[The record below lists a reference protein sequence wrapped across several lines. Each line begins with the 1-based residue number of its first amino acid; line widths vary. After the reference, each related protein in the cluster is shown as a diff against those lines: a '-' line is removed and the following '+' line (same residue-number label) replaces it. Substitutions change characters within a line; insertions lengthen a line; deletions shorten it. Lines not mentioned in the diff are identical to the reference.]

1 MASAGGWWRGLFGR
15 RRRYDDLAVSI
26 EEHIE
31 ERTDELVAEGLPR
44 EEAAQRARREFGN
57 VTLLTERSREAWQ
70 WQSVEQLLNDAR
82 LTLRRLAKAPGFT
95 ATVLL
100 TLAIGIGANTA
111 VFSVVNRVV
120 LRPLPYPQADR
131 LVSLHLNAP
140 GALGLASFRSGL
152 ALSAS
157 MDLTFSAH
165 NRTLESMGV
174 WFPQTANVTGLA
186 KPEEVHAIGVSE
198 GVLETFGVGPV
209 AGRWFNEADQDPRGA
224 KSVMLSYGYWQRK
237 FGGDPAA
244 VGRRLE
250 VDAVPRTIVGVMPRG
265 FRVEDQPFDVL
276 VPLAFDKT
284 HEILAG
290 FAYQGVGR
298 LKPGVSIAMADA
310 DLRRLINVWMDSWTN
325 GPGSGNGHW
334 YENWKISPALEPLQ
348 QQVIG
353 NVASV
358 LWVVMGT
365 IGLVLLIACTNLANL
380 LLVRAESRHL
390 ELSIRAALGAGRMR
404 IARELLMESLLLGLA
419 GGALAVGV
427 AYAGLRLLVTL
438 GPADL
443 PRLTEIA
450 LDWRSVAVT
459 VGLALFSGLVL
470 GLIPAA
476 KHAWRR
482 QELAGT
488 GGRTAS
494 ASRERH
500 RARNGLVVAQVAMSL
515 VLLVSATLMIRT
527 FARMRNV
534 EPGFADAAHVQTI
547 RISIPDSLIHDPE
560 RVLRTENDIANKLAA
575 LPGVTGVG
583 FTSGAP
589 MQAVEPDW
597 NNVYLE
603 GKTYNNGVAPLR
615 LFERVSPG
623 YFHAMG
629 TRIVAGRDFTWDE
642 LYGARDVA
650 ILSERMAREEFG
662 SAAAAVGKGIRQVNN
677 KPWQKVIG
685 VVEDVR
691 LNGVDQPAP
700 ATVYWGAMM
709 EIPWIPARTL
719 YTVQS
724 VTYAVHSAN
733 AGSEGFLHEV
743 QQAVWSVNANLPV
756 ASPVTMQQIASA
768 SMARTSFTLV
778 MLAMAGSMALLLGIV
793 GIYGVIAYAV
803 AQRRRE
809 IGIRLALGAQRGA
822 LRWMF
827 VRTALVLTG
836 IGVAIGIGAA
846 AGLMQLMKSLLF
858 GVSPMDPVTYVA
870 VTGVLAVVASV
881 ASYVPARRAAAAD
894 PVEALRA
901 E

>member
-1 MASAGGWWRGLFGR
+1 MAGAGGWWRSLWGR
-15 RRRYDDLAVSI
+15 RRRYEDLAVSI
-26 EEHIE
+26 EEHVE
-31 ERTDELVAEGLPR
+31 ERTEEMMEEGLSR
-44 EEAAQRARREFGN
+44 EEAARRARREFGN
-57 VTLLTERSREAWQ
+57 VTLLAERSREAWQ
-70 WQSVEQLLNDAR
+70 WQGVEQLLADVR
-82 LTLRRLAKAPGFT
+82 MTMRRLAKAPGFT

-120 LRPLPYPQADR
+120 LRPLPYPEPDR
-131 LVSLHLNAP
+131 LVALHLNAP

-152 ALSAS
+152 PLSAS
-157 MDLTFSAH
+157 MDLTFSEH
-165 NRTLESMGV
+165 NRTLASMGV
-174 WFPQTANVTGLA
+174 WIPQTANVTGLA

-198 GVLETFGVGPV
+198 GVLETFGMAPV
-209 AGRWFNEADQDPRGA
+209 EGRWFNEADQDPRGT
-224 KSVMLSYGYWQRK
+224 KSVMLSYGYWQRR
-237 FGGDPAA
+237 FGGDRNVA
-244 VGRRLE
+244 GRRLE

-265 FRVEDQPFDVL
+265 FRVEDQNFDL
-276 VPLAFDKT
+276 LIPLAFDKT

-298 LKPGVSIAMADA
+298 LKPGVTLAMANA
-310 DLRRLINVWMDSWTN
+310 DLGRLINVWMDSWSN
-325 GPGSGNGHW
+325 GPGSGDGHW
-334 YENWKISPALEPLQ
+334 YENWKIAPALEPLQ

-380 LLVRAESRHL
+380 LLVRAESRQL

-404 IARELLMESLLLGLA
+404 VARELLLESVMLGLA

-427 AYAGLRLLVTL
+427 AYAGLRLLVAV
-438 GPADL
+438 GPADI

-476 KHAWRR
+476 KHAWGR

-500 RARNGLVVAQVAMSL
+500 RTRNGLVVAQVALSL
-515 VLLVSATLMIRT
+515 VLLVGATLMIRT

-547 RISIPDSLIHDPE
+547 RISIPDSLIRDPQE
-560 RVLRTENDIANKLAA
+560 VLRTENAISDKLAA
-575 LPGVTGVG
+575 LPGATGAG

-589 MQAVEPDW
+589 LQAVEPDW

-603 GKTYNNGVAPLR
+603 GKTYDNGVAPLR
-615 LFERVSPG
+615 LFENVSPG

-629 TRIVAGRDFTWDE
+629 TRILAGRDFTWDD
-642 LYGARDVA
+642 LYGTRGVA
-650 ILSERMAREEFG
+650 MISESMAREEFG
-662 SAAAAVGKGIRQVNN
+662 SPEAAVGKGIRQVTF
-677 KPWQKVIG
+677 KPWQRVIG

-691 LNGVDQPAP
+691 QNGVEHAAP
-700 ATVYWGAMM
+700 ATVYWGAMV
-709 EIPWIPARTL
+709 EVPWLPARTL
-719 YTVQS
+719 STVRS

-733 AGSEGFLHEV
+733 AGTEAFLNEV

-756 ASPVTMQQIASA
+756 ASPETMQQIYDA
-768 SMARTSFTLV
+768 SMGRTSFTLV
-778 MLAMAGSMALLLGIV
+778 MLGIAGSMALLLGVI

-809 IGIRLALGAQRGA
+809 IGIRLALGAERAA

-827 VRTALVLTG
+827 VRSALALTG
-836 IGVAIGIGAA
+836 IGVAIGLGAA

-858 GVSPMDPVTYVA
+858 GVSPIDPLTYTA
-870 VTGVLAVVASV
+870 VTVVLAAVAMV
-881 ASYVPARRAAAAD
+881 ASYVPARRAAAVN
-894 PVEALRA
+894 PVEALRS